1 MFYKILMMI
10 FKEDEITEIVKTAEE
25 RHIHPRELIRQ
36 AVLCDLFR

>member
-1 MFYKILMMI
+1 MFYKVLALI
-10 FKEDEITEIVKTAEE
+10 FKDDEITEICKTAEE